1 MIAVRDQRRGLQQ
14 GRRNDLLVGGF
25 AERMA

>member
-1 MIAVRDQRRGLQQ
+1 MVAVRNQRRGLQQ
-14 GRRNDLLVGGF
+14 GRGNDFLVGGF